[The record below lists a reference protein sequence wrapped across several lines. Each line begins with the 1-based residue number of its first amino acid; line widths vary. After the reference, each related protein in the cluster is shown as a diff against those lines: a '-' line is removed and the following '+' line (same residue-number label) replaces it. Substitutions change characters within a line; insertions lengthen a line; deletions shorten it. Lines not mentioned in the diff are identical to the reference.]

1 MLQPP
6 SERSARFGP
15 GRARRRISCSA
26 LHSLL
31 WALPERGLKKRPSI
45 AWEENGTTSPRGR
58 VLGRKT
64 LLEIGEENRS
74 GAILRLRGFGRG
86 TKIRGMTR
94 KIPGMKYC
102 QLDRITL
109 LEPGKKLVGERT
121 LMADEEYLL
130 DHFPRF
136 PVMPGVMMLE
146 ALHQA
151 SVWLVRMTPGFQQ
164 GLVLLREVRNVK
176 FGDFLSPG
184 ETLTVESEVF
194 KIDGDLTTVKAVARK
209 GDRVT
214 VAARLILESCSSGDP
229 EHLDTDAELKRAA
242 EAQFFELYRDCP
254 AVMSLRQPSQD
265 PSTQPNE

>member
-1 MLQPP
+1 M
-6 SERSARFGP
+6 
-15 GRARRRISCSA
+15 
-26 LHSLL
+26 
-31 WALPERGLKKRPSI
+31 
-45 AWEENGTTSPRGR
+45 
-58 VLGRKT
+58 
-64 LLEIGEENRS
+64 LEIGEGRRS
-74 GAILRLRGFGRG
+74 GAILRLRGSGRG

-102 QLDRITL
+102 QLNRITL

-121 LMADEEYLL
+121 LVADEEYLL

-151 SVWLVRMTPGFQQ
+151 SVWLIRMTPGFNQP
-164 GLVLLREVRNVK
+164 LVLLREVRNVK

-184 ETLTVESEVF
+184 ETLTVEAEIF
-194 KIDGDLTTVKAVARK
+194 KTEDAFTTIKAVARK

-229 EHLDTDAELKRAA
+229 EYLDTDIDLKRIA

-254 AVMSLRQPSQD
+254 AVMALPQSVDFQSVDFQ
-265 PSTQPNE
+265 SETEV